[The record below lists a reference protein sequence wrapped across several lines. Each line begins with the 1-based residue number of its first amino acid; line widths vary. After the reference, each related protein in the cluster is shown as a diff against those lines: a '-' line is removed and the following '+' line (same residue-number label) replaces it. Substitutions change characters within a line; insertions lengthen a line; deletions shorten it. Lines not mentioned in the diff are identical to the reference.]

1 MTHFSGC
8 LYFLFMNK
16 FFKTFDNK
24 TTYIIALV
32 ETQAANVG
40 LKINKQISKYM
51 DVGEDTKAIYDEYC
65 RH

>member
-1 MTHFSGC
+1 
-8 LYFLFMNK
+8 MNQ

-24 TTYIIALV
+24 TTYIALV
-32 ETQAANVG
+32 ETQATNVG

-51 DVGEDTKAIYDEYC
+51 DVGVDTKAIYDEYC

>member
-1 MTHFSGC
+1 
-8 LYFLFMNK
+8 MNK